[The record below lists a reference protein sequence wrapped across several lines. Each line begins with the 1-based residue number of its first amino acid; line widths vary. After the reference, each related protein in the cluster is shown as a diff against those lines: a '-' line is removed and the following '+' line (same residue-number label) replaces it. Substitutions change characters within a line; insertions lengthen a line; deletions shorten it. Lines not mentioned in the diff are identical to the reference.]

1 MIQTEPDRPLL
12 FRGLGNQLELV
23 RACRRGIRPLLSLL
37 VSQTTPSWGSLPPP
51 SSTHTTMR
59 NEARTPPTPTPT
71 SISAPTPSPDARA
84 REWKFRSFVAEDRV
98 ALLSLP
104 AFVTTSSNGD
114 FVYLETSSSDPF
126 YSRGEWQT
134 LVRHSRVFSIGTS
147 HHTLSKSALT

>member
-23 RACRRGIRPLLSLL
+23 RACRHGIRPLLSLL
-37 VSQTTPSWGSLPPP
+37 VSQATPSSG
-51 SSTHTTMR
+51 
-59 NEARTPPTPTPT
+59 PTPTT
-71 SISAPTPSPDARA
+71 KSAPTPSPAARA
-84 REWKFRSFVAEDRV
+84 REWKFRAFVAEDRV

-104 AFVTTSSNGD
+104 EFVTTSSNGD

-134 LVRHSRVFSIGTS
+134 LVCHCLLNRHKPPHAI
-147 HHTLSKSALT
+147 

>member
-1 MIQTEPDRPLL
+1 MIQTEPDRPFL

-37 VSQTTPSWGSLPPP
+37 VSQTTPSSGPLPPP
-51 SSTHTTMR
+51 PSTHTRMR
-59 NEARTPPTPTPT
+59 NEARTPPPTPTPT
-71 SISAPTPSPDARA
+71 SKSAPTPSPDARA
-84 REWKFRSFVAEDRV
+84 REWKFRAFVAEDRV

-114 FVYLETSSSDPF
+114 FVYLETSSSDPC

-134 LVRHSRVFSIGTS
+134 LACHCLLNRHKPPHAI
-147 HHTLSKSALT
+147 